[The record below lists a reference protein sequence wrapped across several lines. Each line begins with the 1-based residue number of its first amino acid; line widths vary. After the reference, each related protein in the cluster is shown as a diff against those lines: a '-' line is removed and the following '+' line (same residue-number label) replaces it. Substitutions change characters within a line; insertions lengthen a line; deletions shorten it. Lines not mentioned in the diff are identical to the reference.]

1 MSKKNIINIQ
11 SDSPQNEKT
20 ENENNYV
27 ERIIIITTY
36 NDSEFLSN
44 LKKCF
49 EFVNQQAFNLKSP
62 KEIYTRDLS
71 EDEKQSLTIDYIS
84 GVQIL
89 DKTMRITFLEGLKGK
104 SIEKIKEF
112 IPKKIMNNKTNK
124 YFSDSNVFFNERIY
138 SLFLLN
144 LKYIKLRNTLKE
156 ILTTY
161 DLYSKADKQR
171 EIYDSFLKLGSILRV
186 ETMKDIKEMDL
197 FPKSEHLIML
207 ERKYADMLIEEDL
220 TGINTNKKNKKKK
233 KKKLFELYDEKE
245 KEKQMKKSQTE
256 KLLNIKKNYQ
266 LNENNNNIDNNFMN
280 KVFKPKLDSH
290 NLKYIKLLNERPPQ
304 ESIKETFEKNLIY
317 LKDMKKKEYFRFCMP
332 VKENLKECQSQRNIL
347 FNSTVK
353 NNYYVNLI
361 NRMGEKYKYDKNNH
375 YTYSTEKIFLNFPI
389 QDKIDEYK
397 KFDRNLKKDFDR
409 FTQPK
414 REYIYLPKIKNEL

>member
-11 SDSPQNEKT
+11 SDSPQNET
-20 ENENNYV
+20 NENNYV
-27 ERIIIITTY
+27 ERIVIITTY

-49 EFVNQQAFNLKSP
+49 EIVNQQAFNLKSP

-89 DKTMRITFLEGLKGK
+89 DKSMRITFLEGLKGK

-112 IPKKIMNNKTNK
+112 IPKKNMNNKTNK

-186 ETMKDIKEMDL
+186 DTMKDIKEMDL

-266 LNENNNNIDNNFMN
+266 LNENNNNINNNFMN

-290 NLKYIKLLNERPPQ
+290 NFKYIKLLNERPPQ

-361 NRMGEKYKYDKNNH
+361 NRMGEKYKNDKNNH

>member
-27 ERIIIITTY
+27 ERMIIITTY

-71 EDEKQSLTIDYIS
+71 EDEKKSLTIDYIS

-186 ETMKDIKEMDL
+186 DTMKDIKEMDL

-233 KKKLFELYDEKE
+233 KKKLFEIYDEKE

-266 LNENNNNIDNNFMN
+266 LNENNNNINNNFMN

-290 NLKYIKLLNERPPQ
+290 NFKYIKLLNERPPQ

>member
-11 SDSPQNEKT
+11 SDSPQNEKA

-71 EDEKQSLTIDYIS
+71 EEEKKSLTIDYIS

-266 LNENNNNIDNNFMN
+266 LNENNNNINNNFMN

-361 NRMGEKYKYDKNNH
+361 NRMGEKYKNDKNNH